1 MAKILLVE
9 DDEDFSH
16 TLEFALTS
24 ENHTVECAFNG
35 EDAREFLLQSQ
46 FDIIILDWNLPD
58 TTGIEILKG
67 FRSKSGTTPVLMLT
81 GNDKIVDKETGLDGG
96 ADDYITKPCDT
107 REVLARIRALLRRQV
122 VAPTNVLHLHDLV
135 LDPIKHRLTKAGQE
149 VRLQPRDFALL
160 EFFMRHPD
168 EIFSPEALLSRVWH
182 QDSEASS
189 AGLRAAIV
197 RIRKA
202 IDDIDGESL
211 IENMSRVGYRLRV

>member
-9 DDEDFSH
+9 DDEDFSQ
-16 TLEFALTS
+16 TLEFALTAES
-24 ENHTVECAFNG
+24 YTVECAYNG
-35 EDAREFLLQSQ
+35 ADAREYLSQSQ
-46 FDIIILDWNLPD
+46 FDIIIMDWNLPD

-67 FRSKSGTTPVLMLT
+67 FRAKSGTTPVLMLT

-122 VAPTNVLHLHDLV
+122 VAPTNTLHLHDLV

-168 EIFSPEALLSRVWH
+168 EMFSPEALLSRVWH

-189 AGLRAAIV
+189 AGLRASIV

-202 IDDIDGESL
+202 IDSSEGDSL
-211 IENMSRVGYRLRV
+211 IENMSRIGYRMRI